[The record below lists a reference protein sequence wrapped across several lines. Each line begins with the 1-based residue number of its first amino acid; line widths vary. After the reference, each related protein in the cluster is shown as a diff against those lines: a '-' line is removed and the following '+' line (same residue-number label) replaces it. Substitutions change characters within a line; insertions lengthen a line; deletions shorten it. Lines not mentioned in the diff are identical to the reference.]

1 MTQKAQGCVYATF
14 QCLNPRILWIH
25 DWASH
30 QGVQGSTDRLSRD
43 LEGTMRATVDLRSV
57 HSCRKWPLPAPFAH
71 QVAFS
76 TPTHTPG
83 LDTAQFSEEGSGNR
97 VL

>member
-43 LEGTMRATVDLRSV
+43 LEGTMRATE
-57 HSCRKWPLPAPFAH
+57 SCRP
-71 QVAFS
+71 
-76 TPTHTPG
+76 
-83 LDTAQFSEEGSGNR
+83 
-97 VL
+97 